1 MTTTTTQMNI
11 KTFLNLCTGNWFS
24 QRTNYNLGGDL
35 TESSKA
41 DLSITLIPPDDSRII
56 QLSQQHRIDPQES
69 LGGLLYSWDTSVDW
83 GKPKQQGSSLI
94 VFLPDQTNPLTRGK
108 LLTNTT
114 SKTGVKSFGTYLLG
128 QDNALTLTIDTGDIN
143 AEERLWFASDNLRLR
158 TTVVKNNAGITH
170 TTFYS
175 EIRKAPPKEN

>member
-1 MTTTTTQMNI
+1 MTTTTQMAL

-24 QRTNYNLGGDL
+24 QRTNYSLSGDK
-35 TESSKA
+35 TESGKA
-41 DLSITLIPPDDSRII
+41 DLSITMITPNDSRITQI
-56 QLSQQHRIDPQES
+56 CQQHRIDPQNS

-94 VFLPDQTNPLTRGK
+94 VFVPDGENATTGK
-108 LLTNTT
+108 LLTNVTP
-114 SKTGVKSFGTYLLG
+114 KPGVKSSGTYILG
-128 QDNALTLTIDTGDIN
+128 QDEALTLTIDTGDTN

-158 TTVVKNNAGITH
+158 TTVIKNSTETTH

-175 EIRKAPPKEN
+175 EIRKAPPKEGN

>member
-11 KTFLNLCTGNWFS
+11 KTFLNLCIGNWFS
-24 QRTNYNLGGDL
+24 QRTNYNLSGDQ

-41 DLSITLIPPDDSRII
+41 DLSITEIAPEDSRVT
-56 QLSQQHRIDPQES
+56 QLCQQHRINSQIS

-83 GKPKQQGSSLI
+83 GKPKLQGSSLI
-94 VFLPDQTNPLTRGK
+94 VFIPDGENATTGK
-108 LLTNTT
+108 LLTNVT
-114 SKTGVKSFGTYLLG
+114 SKPGVKSYGTYVLG
-128 QDNALTLTIDTGDIN
+128 QDEALTSIVNTEDIN

-158 TTVVKNNAGITH
+158 TTVIKSSTGITH

-175 EIRKAPPKEN
+175 EIRKAPPKE